1 MTNDIVSAISSFLT
15 PELLGKLAT
24 ACGLDRALTQTAVSA
39 AVPSIL
45 SGLTRIAGSPSG
57 AQQLAAA
64 VAEQPTDILA
74 TLARS
79 LTGSA
84 QMAEKGTG
92 ALSSLLGGSTLG

>member
-1 MTNDIVSAISSFLT
+1 MANDLISAISSFLT

-24 ACGLDRALTQTAVSA
+24 ACGLDRALTQTAVSV

-45 SGLTRIAGSPSG
+45 SGLARIAGSPSG

-64 VAEQPTDILA
+64 VAEQPSDILG

-79 LTGSA
+79 FGSA
-84 QMAEKGTG
+84 QLAEKGTG
-92 ALSSLLGGSTLG
+92 ALSSLLGGSTL